1 MTKEE
6 AEKWLPYMKELNKVM
21 GSSSTGVYNVAD
33 GVYGVRPSDSVVP
46 FCFVANTFKELI
58 FVTPYNHTTVGPVSV
73 HLPILYQL
81 LTGKDM

>member
-1 MTKEE
+1 MTKGE

-21 GSSSTGVYNVAD
+21 GVSGTGVYNV
-33 GVYGVRPSDSVVP
+33 GEVYGVRPSASVAP
-46 FCFVANTFKELI
+46 FRFVANTFKELI
-58 FVTPYNHTTVGPVSV
+58 FVTPYNHITVGPVSV